1 MALFSLFYSL
11 THCGIGCSHPQ
22 YLTGVLMFVVLGL
35 LCAGIGVGCFLGRA
49 SLCKKLER
57 SISYT
62 IFAMLFIFGMSIG
75 ANKSLLADIGQ
86 FGVQA
91 VILAVCGVAGSLVA
105 SYFAYCLFAKKEGG
119 KKDEK

>member
-1 MALFSLFYSL
+1 
-11 THCGIGCSHPQ
+11 
-22 YLTGVLMFVVLGL
+22 MFVVLGL

-91 VILAVCGVAGSLVA
+91 VT

>member
-1 MALFSLFYSL
+1 
-11 THCGIGCSHPQ
+11 
-22 YLTGVLMFVVLGL
+22 
-35 LCAGIGVGCFLGRA
+35 
-49 SLCKKLER
+49 
-57 SISYT
+57 
-62 IFAMLFIFGMSIG
+62 MLFIFGMSIG